1 MKKENRILKEINNWF
16 FICIGLAVFAF
27 GWTAFLIPHN
37 MTGGGVSGIAAVI
50 YFATGFIPVGMSTLI
65 LNLILAGIA
74 WRVLGKKFVINS
86 VICTLILSFFL
97 NVGQLVF
104 TQPLVDDVFMCAL
117 IGAGLAGFGV
127 GLALNYG
134 GNTGGTDIIVL
145 MINKYRNASYGRVTL
160 YLNIGIV
167 LSSYL
172 SVGSIEKLVYSIVV
186 MFAYTFISDI
196 IIDGFKQ
203 TFQFLVFSSKNK
215 EIAEK
220 INSEIHRGATF
231 IKGYGSYSKEES
243 DILLIIAHR
252 TDKVNIIR
260 IIKQIDDTSFIS
272 ISKANS
278 VFGKNFEQLKV

>member
-1 MKKENRILKEINNWF
+1 M
-16 FICIGLAVFAF
+16 
-27 GWTAFLIPHN
+27 
-37 MTGGGVSGIAAVI
+37 
-50 YFATGFIPVGMSTLI
+50 
-65 LNLILAGIA
+65 
-74 WRVLGKKFVINS
+74 
-86 VICTLILSFFL
+86 
-97 NVGQLVF
+97 
-104 TQPLVDDVFMCAL
+104 DDVFHVVPL
-117 IGAGLAGFGV
+117 IGAGLAGLGV
-127 GLALNYG
+127 GFGTSNYRRKYREVQ
-134 GNTGGTDIIVL
+134 ILSVL
-145 MINKYRNASYGRVTL
+145 MINKYRNASLRKSNL

-231 IKGYGSYSKEES
+231 IKGYGYIVKKRV

-252 TDKVNIIR
+252 TDQGKYHSITNKSSTHLLVFQRLNKCIR
-260 IIKQIDDTSFIS
+260 KE
-272 ISKANS
+272 
-278 VFGKNFEQLKV
+278 FEQLSLIFVLFTGNRRIGRFN